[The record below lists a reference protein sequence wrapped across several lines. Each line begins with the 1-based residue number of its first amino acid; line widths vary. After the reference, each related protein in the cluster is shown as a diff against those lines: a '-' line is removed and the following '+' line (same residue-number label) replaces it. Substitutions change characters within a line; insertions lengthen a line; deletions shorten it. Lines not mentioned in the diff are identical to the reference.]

1 MLKWR
6 KNRKSRLEMP
16 KNKLKW
22 SRSPNSR
29 LKTPLMNQW
38 KRLDDRK
45 SQRSMKRFKM
55 KLRWYLRQRILK
67 NQQNLRKKNCS
78 RMPTQTRRRSSMR
91 IVRRTMKKWKTFNDS
106 GIQKRKNLT
115 KMFQSKIWTQVT
127 LRSPSSSTR

>member
-22 SRSPNSR
+22 PKSRKR
-29 LKTPLMNQW
+29 LLKTPLMNQW

-115 KMFQSKIWTQVT
+115 KMF
-127 LRSPSSSTR
+127 